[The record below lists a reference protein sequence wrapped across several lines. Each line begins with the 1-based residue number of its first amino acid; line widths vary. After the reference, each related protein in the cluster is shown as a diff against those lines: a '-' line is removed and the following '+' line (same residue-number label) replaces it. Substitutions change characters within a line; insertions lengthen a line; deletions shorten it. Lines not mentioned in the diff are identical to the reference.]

1 MKKLLPVLL
10 AVIGLGGGAVAG
22 AMLKPAPAPVEAEVE
37 DHAALKA
44 KEAEAVAEGADEAF
58 AYVALDKPF
67 FAPVSHGSTN
77 ALVRIDLHIEL
88 PEDGREAVSRHEPKL
103 RDAFLRTVMDFSE
116 RGGFARIRAA
126 DGFDILRDDLLLS
139 ARKVLGPS
147 VRNVLIGEILTR
159 NG

>member
-44 KEAEAVAEGADEAF
+44 KEAEAQSVDEAF
-58 AYVALDKPF
+58 AYVPLDKPF